1 MSAIRPA
8 LIALALF
15 AGITGCASHQ
25 VIVSGNKSVSYE
37 HATDELAKVGK
48 QAMEHCAKLGKEA
61 KLDTTTCPTSKMC
74 VTTFSCID
82 K

>member
-1 MSAIRPA
+1 MSVIRPA

-15 AGITGCASHQ
+15 TGMAGCASHQ
-25 VIVSGNKSVSYE
+25 VIVSGTKSVSFE
-37 HATDELAKVGK
+37 HESDELAKVGK
-48 QAMEHCAKLGKEA
+48 DAMAHCAKLGKEA
-61 KLDTTTCPTSKMC
+61 KLDSTTCPTSKLC

>member
-1 MSAIRPA
+1 MSLIRPT

-15 AGITGCASHQ
+15 TGMTGCASHQ

-37 HATDELAKVGK
+37 HETDNLAKVGK
-48 QAMEHCAKLGKEA
+48 DAMAHCVKLGKEA
-61 KLDTTTCPTSKMC
+61 KLDSTTCPTSKLC
-74 VTTFSCID
+74 VSTFSCVD